1 MISGR
6 LRLRAP
12 FRFVRLDRR
21 RVESEEEDLDDASEL
36 LVVELLDRADL
47 D

>member
-12 FRFVRLDRR
+12 FRFVKLDLR
-21 RVESEEEDLDDASEL
+21 RVDSEEEDLDDASEL
-36 LVVELLDRADL
+36 LVADLLDRVHVD
-47 D
+47 